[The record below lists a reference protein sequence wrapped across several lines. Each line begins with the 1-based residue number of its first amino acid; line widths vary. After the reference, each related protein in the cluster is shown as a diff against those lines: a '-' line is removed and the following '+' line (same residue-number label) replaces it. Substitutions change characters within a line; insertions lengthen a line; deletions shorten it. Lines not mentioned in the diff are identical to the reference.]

1 MTARSNAFCGV
12 YLQND
17 LPKMLQE
24 TVERT
29 SMLCE
34 GVKAYVRFAGGE

>member
-1 MTARSNAFCGV
+1 
-12 YLQND
+12 
-17 LPKMLQE
+17 MLQE

-34 GVKAYVRFAGGE
+34 GVKAYVRFAGGEWNYMLKIWSFN